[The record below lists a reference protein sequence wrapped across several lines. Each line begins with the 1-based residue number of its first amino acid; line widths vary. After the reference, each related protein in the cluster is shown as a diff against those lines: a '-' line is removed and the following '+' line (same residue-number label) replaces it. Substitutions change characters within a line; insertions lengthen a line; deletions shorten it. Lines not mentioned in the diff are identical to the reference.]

1 MLKYYKREENLPM
14 LIDARVIAAEW
25 LQTAERPV
33 YTDAKK
39 WYQGAAD
46 AFDSY
51 RLRHDFKLT
60 YLESSAKE
68 DLIEDIMDAW
78 FNKQYDY
85 NKVDIWFSR
94 LLNQNEIVT
103 LEYALEHGGDIF
115 SKKDIEFA
123 FENAFGYVGQSGTR
137 YATIVSGL
145 YLLDDLPVFD
155 D

>member
-1 MLKYYKREENLPM
+1 MLKYYKRKKNLPM
-14 LIDARVIAAEW
+14 LIDARVIAEKC
-25 LQTAERPV
+25 LQTAKRPE

-39 WYQGAAD
+39 WYQEASD

-51 RLRHDFKLT
+51 RLSHDFKLT

-85 NKVDIWFSR
+85 NKVDIWFSK
-94 LLNQNEIVT
+94 LLNQNGIVT
-103 LEYALEHGGDIF
+103 LEYALEHGSDIF

-145 YLLDDLPVFD
+145 YLQDDPPALDN
-155 D
+155 

>member
-60 YLESSAKE
+60 YLEPSAKE

-103 LEYALEHGGDIF
+103 LEYAFEHGGDIF

-123 FENAFGYVGQSGTR
+123 FENAFGYIGQSGTR

-145 YLLDDLPVFD
+145 YLLDDLPVFND
-155 D
+155 

>member
-1 MLKYYKREENLPM
+1 
-14 LIDARVIAAEW
+14 
-25 LQTAERPV
+25 
-33 YTDAKK
+33 
-39 WYQGAAD
+39 
-46 AFDSY
+46 
-51 RLRHDFKLT
+51 
-60 YLESSAKE
+60 LEPSAKE

-145 YLLDDLPVFD
+145 YLLDDLPALD

>member
-1 MLKYYKREENLPM
+1 MLKYYKREKNLPM

-25 LQTAERPV
+25 LQTTERPE

-39 WYQGAAD
+39 WYQEASD

-51 RLRHDFKLT
+51 RLSHDFKLT
-60 YLESSAKE
+60 YLVPSAKE

-85 NKVDIWFSR
+85 NKVDIWFSK
-94 LLNQNEIVT
+94 LLNQNGIVT
-103 LEYALEHGGDIF
+103 LEYTLEHGNDIF

-145 YLLDDLPVFD
+145 YLQDDPPALDN
-155 D
+155 

>member
-1 MLKYYKREENLPM
+1 MLKYYKRKKDLPM

-25 LQTAERPV
+25 LQTTERPE
-33 YTDAKK
+33 YTDARK
-39 WYQGAAD
+39 WYQEAAH

-51 RLRHDFKLT
+51 RLSHDFELT
-60 YLESSAKE
+60 YLTSSAKE
-68 DLIEDIMDAW
+68 DLIEDIMDVW
-78 FNKQYDY
+78 FNEQYDY

-94 LLNQNEIVT
+94 LLNKNGIVT
-103 LEYALEHGGDIF
+103 LEYALEHGSDIF

-145 YLLDDLPVFD
+145 YLQDDPPALDD
-155 D
+155 